1 LEVLGRGFEGFGI
14 GISGKIWASINKGQL
29 ENKEG
34 HKPNGI
40 MDPYND

>member
-1 LEVLGRGFEGFGI
+1 M
-14 GISGKIWASINKGQL
+14 ISKDKFIYSNEIETSINKGQL
-29 ENKEG
+29 TKKEG